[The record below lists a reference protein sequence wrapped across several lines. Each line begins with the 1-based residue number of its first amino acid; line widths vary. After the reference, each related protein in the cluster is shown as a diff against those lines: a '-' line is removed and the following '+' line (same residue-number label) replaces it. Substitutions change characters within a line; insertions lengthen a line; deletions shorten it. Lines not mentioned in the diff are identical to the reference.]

1 MAGISILSVFKN
13 SSAIAAQEPIVRVML
28 IEASQLRLRSD
39 GSKTFYVGGIKTGKK
54 KIKGMK
60 MLFKNGKAVF
70 AIDSKPGIWNSLS
83 PGFEFRIKSN
93 DPRGIWLGKRRY
105 GGELRVFMSG
115 KKFKVINHVKVEKY
129 LKSVVGSEMLKTWPM
144 PALKAQAV
152 AARTYALQQLGKREI
167 YDINSTVS
175 SQVYLGVEAETPRT
189 KQAVN
194 TTRSLVILFN
204 GKLID
209 AVFHSS
215 SGGQTENSGSVWK
228 YQRQYLISVPDYDQ
242 NSPKYKWKVIFT
254 ASELKKI
261 FPEINGLN
269 TIQVIDTSK
278 TGRIL
283 KAKLHGSGG
292 KLILT
297 GKELRSRLNLN
308 STLATFSMELN
319 YLENVN
325 SKEKATLKNNYLNN
339 DIYHKNLKKRN
350 LNYGIKRLPELPLI
364 IDNYSLIVK
373 GYGAGHGVGM
383 SQWGAFSM
391 AKKGY
396 SYSDIIK
403 HYYRGAYIRNYRSR

>member
-1 MAGISILSVFKN
+1 
-13 SSAIAAQEPIVRVML
+13 
-28 IEASQLRLRSD
+28 
-39 GSKTFYVGGIKTGKK
+39 
-54 KIKGMK
+54 
-60 MLFKNGKAVF
+60 
-70 AIDSKPGIWNSLS
+70 
-83 PGFEFRIKSN
+83 
-93 DPRGIWLGKRRY
+93 
-105 GGELRVFMSG
+105 
-115 KKFKVINHVKVEKY
+115 
-129 LKSVVGSEMLKTWPM
+129 
-144 PALKAQAV
+144 
-152 AARTYALQQLGKREI
+152 
-167 YDINSTVS
+167 
-175 SQVYLGVEAETPRT
+175 
-189 KQAVN
+189 
-194 TTRSLVILFN
+194 
-204 GKLID
+204 
-209 AVFHSS
+209 
-215 SGGQTENSGSVWK
+215 
-228 YQRQYLISVPDYDQ
+228 DYDQ